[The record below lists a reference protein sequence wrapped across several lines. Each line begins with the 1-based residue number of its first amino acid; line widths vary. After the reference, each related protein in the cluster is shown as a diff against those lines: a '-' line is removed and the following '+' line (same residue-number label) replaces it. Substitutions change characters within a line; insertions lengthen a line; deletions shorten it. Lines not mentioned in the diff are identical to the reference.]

1 MRKSQES
8 SGQKRNVLVCV
19 LKDKRDLRILLQE
32 RWYRIPVAYL
42 PRRKFTHLAFYQPI
56 EFGRFGKR
64 IQYYAR
70 VLKGGIVKR
79 IDLLPKEKNHP
90 RAYEDYVRIEVAWVK
105 KLAHPIKNII
115 PRRVSFGF
123 TSLRSLLK
131 AGDIL
136 ELYGIPPTE
145 QIIERGLQRLG
156 IKTEKEF
163 NISKDGKRYRLDL
176 AVFCRKG
183 RIAIE
188 CDNLK
193 AHSDGVQIA
202 KDKMKD
208 KFLRRQGWHVIRL
221 KEPDIIE
228 KLNYCLGLVQKAVD
242 VLGGQIGSIPLSARC
257 RDRTYD
263 LSHVKRTLYH

>member
-1 MRKSQES
+1 MKK
-8 SGQKRNVLVCV
+8 GQKSSRQKRAVLVCV
-19 LKDKRDLRILLQE
+19 LKNRKDLHILLKE
-32 RWYRIPVAYL
+32 NWYRIPLAYL
-42 PRRKFTHLAFYQPI
+42 PRRKFTHLAFYQPVS
-56 EFGRFGKR
+56 FGRFGKR

-70 VLKGGIVKR
+70 ALRSQKVKR

-90 RAYEDYVRIEVAWVK
+90 RAHDGYLKIELAWMK
-105 KLAHPIKNII
+105 KLAHPIRNTI

-123 TSLRSLLK
+123 TSLKSLLK

-136 ELYGIPPTE
+136 ELYGIAPTE
-145 QIIERGLQRLG
+145 QIVERGLQNLG

-163 NISKDGKRYRLDL
+163 YVSKEGKRYRLDL
-176 AVFCRKG
+176 AVFCSGG

-208 KFLRRQGWHVIRL
+208 TFLKRHGWWLFRL
-221 KEPDIIE
+221 TESDITE
-228 KLNYCLGLVQKAVD
+228 RLDYCLGLVVKAVEK
-242 VLGGQIGSIPLSARC
+242 LGGPSTGESADFVAGPPPPTRGP
-257 RDRTYD
+257 
-263 LSHVKRTLYH
+263 KPFNF

>member
-1 MRKSQES
+1 MK
-8 SGQKRNVLVCV
+8 KKTVLVCI
-19 LKDKRDLRILLQE
+19 LKHKRDRRILLQE

-163 NISKDGKRYRLDL
+163 TISKDGKRYRLDL

-193 AHSDGVQIA
+193 AHSGAQVG
-202 KDKMKD
+202 KDKIKD
-208 KFLRRQGWHVIRL
+208 AFLRRHGWHVIRL
-221 KEPDIIE
+221 KEPDITE
-228 KLNYCLGLVQKAVD
+228 RLDYCLGLVAKV
-242 VLGGQIGSIPLSARC
+242 VERLGGQIGSTPLSAR
-257 RDRTYD
+257 
-263 LSHVKRTLYH
+263 